1 MGAKEQR
8 MAILREVEAGNISVE
23 AASEILAAL
32 EGGDPA
38 PQPAFTPEP
47 APQVEEALPPAA
59 GETPAWAGEE
69 ESLDAG
75 DEHIRAR
82 VNHWRQWWLLPFGV
96 GLLLLVLGG
105 TWMYQGLQAA
115 GLSWGF
121 WLSWIPFLLGAAL
134 TALGWEAQKAPWL
147 YIHIRQKP
155 GESPQNLT
163 FFLPLPFRWAAWGT
177 HFFDSRLPEEMR
189 GGKASAVLRDLED
202 HLQAEAPM
210 HVVVDDEDG
219 EHVEVLL
226 VGKA

>member
-23 AASEILAAL
+23 SASEILAAL
-32 EGGDPA
+32 EGRDAA
-38 PQPAFTPEP
+38 PQPALASES

-59 GETPAWAGEE
+59 GEA

-75 DEHIRAR
+75 DEFIRAR
-82 VNHWRQWWLLPFGV
+82 VNRWRQWWLLPFGV
-96 GLLLLVLGG
+96 GMLLLVLGG
-105 TWMYQGLQAA
+105 IWMYQGLQAA

-134 TALGWEAQKAPWL
+134 TALGWEARNAPWL
-147 YIHIRQKP
+147 YINVRQKP
-155 GESPQNLT
+155 GVKTQNLT
-163 FFLPLPFRWAAWGT
+163 IFLPMPFRWVAWGT
-177 HFFDSRLPEEMR
+177 TFLDARMPEDMR

-202 HLQAEAPM
+202 HLHADAPM

-219 EHVEVLL
+219 GHVEVLL

>member
-32 EGGDPA
+32 KGGDPA

-59 GETPAWAGEE
+59 GESAAWAGEE

-82 VNHWRQWWLLPFGV
+82 VNRWRQWWLLPFGV